1 MSDFRRGHNLAKKGL
16 ASTTTSQ
23 RSRHL
28 HQYKTRNHLQKQP
41 TFKIRPVTKK
51 LWIRETGEMMTKN
64 DSILDTI
71 GIQALILL

>member
-1 MSDFRRGHNLAKKGL
+1 MQKILLNF
-16 ASTTTSQ
+16 
-23 RSRHL
+23 
-28 HQYKTRNHLQKQP
+28 RNHLQKQP